1 MQRIIEKIFPGTAL
15 IALLLI
21 AGVTTGCAP
30 TNLKY
35 APVDVDMKLVRVS
48 EHVYFVQGK
57 AGAATDNKGFISN
70 SGFVVTND
78 GVVVFDALGTP
89 SLAEKYLGLIRTVTK
104 APIRKV
110 VMSHYHAD
118 HVYGLQVFKDLG
130 AEVIAPAGARDYLAS
145 PVADSLLE
153 TRRTE
158 LKPWV
163 DARTRLVPAD
173 KYLDEDTQ
181 FELGG
186 MTFRISLQGMAH
198 SEGDMAMLVEPD
210 QVLFTG
216 DVIFE
221 GRIPFI
227 GETNTRNW
235 LKQLEKL
242 KSAKVKALIPG
253 HGSMAKD
260 PNKLIGFTYH
270 YLSVLREKMGEAVDK
285 GIIFEKA
292 YDQVDWSEYEFV
304 PAFFEANRRNAYNVY
319 LAMEKESFE

>member
-1 MQRIIEKIFPGTAL
+1 MQRFIETIFPGKAL
-15 IALLLI
+15 VALAMV
-21 AGVTTGCAP
+21 AGATSGCAP
-30 TNLKY
+30 ANTRY
-35 APVDVDMKLVRVS
+35 PPVDVDMKLVRAS

-70 SGFVVTND
+70 SGFVVTSD

-89 SLAEKYLGLIRTVTK
+89 SLAEKYLGLIRTVTN

-118 HVYGLQVFKDLG
+118 HLYGLQVFKDLG
-130 AEVIAPAGARDYLAS
+130 AEVIAPAGAKDYLAS
-145 PVADSLLE
+145 PVADNLLE

-158 LKPWV
+158 LKPWI
-163 DARTRLVPAD
+163 DERTHIVPAD
-173 KYLDEDTQ
+173 KYLNEDTQ

-186 MTFRISLQGMAH
+186 MTFKISLQGMAH

-235 LKQLEKL
+235 VQQLEKL
-242 KSAKVKALIPG
+242 KSVKVEALIPG

-270 YLSVLREKMGEAVDK
+270 YLSVLREKMGAAVDK

-319 LAMEKESFE
+319 LSMEKESFD